1 VTSVGNDTTDIH
13 ETAAGDSSPSSD
25 APPCQLSG
33 TWRPP
38 SFFITAAESATAQSV
53 EALHA
58 LLGEV
63 TPDGLLASS
72 AEEAELTMSAGD
84 APVPALRFDPVDAV
98 DLLSDLHD
106 RSHARLDRS
115 LRFWSLA
122 ARYLVSLIER
132 EQFAPDISVTAENTF
147 EGRWRLFVA
156 SDVESAWL
164 ERLADAM
171 PSGAG
176 LSGNETI
183 PGSEALDTFL
193 TTCGEAIIRRSLD
206 ADEFFHDFR
215 ERVADEVHWDQRWLA
230 SLLGIRLPVELDL
243 EPGEL
248 DAIVTEVRQWLTG
261 LETQRA
267 GNMPKLSIRLH
278 EPKPVAEGTS
288 ETPASGGWKLE
299 LGAIEPLTGSMSD
312 WHSLWNEEGG
322 ERSIMRRHLV
332 DRRDHIRR
340 QLRRAANAFDP
351 LERVLDGKQPGD
363 MVLSASDALRFIRE
377 AAPLMAKQNIVVE
390 LPGWALENE
399 HRIGL
404 ALQVNPRGRGPMTK
418 GSDPSLGHFGLST
431 VVDFNWRIALGD
443 RQLSLD
449 EFSSLVQRNEPLV
462 NVGDEWFEMDQEAA
476 RQALKFL
483 QQQPQGSI
491 SLLEAMRIAGGA
503 EELDTGLPI
512 TGMTGS
518 GWVEQFLD
526 GLPDAR
532 VDMVD
537 QPDNF
542 VGELRPYQQRGLSWL
557 AFLQNLGIGG
567 CLADDMGL
575 GKTIQLIALLLHE
588 RKLDPEIGPTLLFVP
603 MSVVGNWYREIKR
616 FGPALKP
623 MIHHGPERL
632 TGEFFIDEAN
642 RRDIVITTY
651 GLAHRDLDVLAEVPW
666 NRIALDEAQKIKNP
680 SAAQTVAVRKLAAPH
695 KLALTGTPLENHL
708 SELWSIMETLNPG
721 LLGSAAN
728 FRKRFAVPIEKMGDR
743 QRAGDLRRL
752 IRPFLLRRTK
762 TDPSVESDLP
772 DKMEMRVYCNL
783 TAEQAALY
791 QKSVD
796 GMLTEI
802 DTATG
807 IRRRGLI
814 LTTLTRLKQICNH
827 PVHFAA
833 DDKGLDGRSGKCERL
848 VEMLEEVIEESDAA
862 LIFTQYREMG
872 ELLVKLL
879 KSRLDV
885 DVPFMHGGT
894 TAKKRDEFV
903 DRFQSGDKNMPL
915 FLLSLRAGG
924 FGLNLTRANHV
935 FHFDRWWNPAVE
947 EQATDRAHRIGQTRR
962 VQVHKF
968 VCIGTIEDRIDQL
981 LMEKS
986 ALSDQIV
993 GSGDEWLTGL
1003 STTELREYLTLKDD
1017 QDA

>member
-1 VTSVGNDTTDIH
+1 MTSLGNDTTEIN
-13 ETAAGDSSPSSD
+13 ESATTAQPDD
-25 APPCQLSG
+25 AQAAIKLRG
-33 TWRPP
+33 IWRAP
-38 SFFITAAESATAQSV
+38 SFFLVGFDDTASVAAET
-53 EALHA
+53 LHEI
-58 LLGEV
+58 LGEI

-72 AEEAELTMSAGD
+72 ADEANIALDRGD
-84 APVPALRFDPVDAV
+84 GPVPALRFDPADAV
-98 DLLSDLHD
+98 DLLSELHD
-106 RSHARLDRS
+106 RSHSHLDDS
-115 LRFWSLA
+115 LRNWSLA
-122 ARYLVSLIER
+122 AKYLVSLIER
-132 EQFAPDISVTAENTF
+132 EQFAPDISITDENTY
-147 EGRWRLFVA
+147 EGRWRLYVV
-156 SDVESAWL
+156 SERESVWL

-171 PSGAG
+171 PPDAG
-176 LSGNETI
+176 LDDDGQPVPSA
-183 PGSEALDTFL
+183 EALDTFL
-193 TTCGEAIIRRSLD
+193 TICGEAIIRRSLD

-230 SLLGIRLPVELDL
+230 SLLGDRLPVALDL

-248 DAIVTEVRQWLTG
+248 DAIVTEVRQWLTA

-267 GNMPKLSIRLH
+267 GSMPKLSIRLC
-278 EPKPVAEGTS
+278 EPNKNEDPQSVT
-288 ETPASGGWKLE
+288 SGGWKLE
-299 LGAIEPLTGSMSD
+299 LAAIEPITGARAD
-312 WHSLWNEEGG
+312 WDSLWNEEGG

-340 QLRRAANAFDP
+340 QLRRAANAFEP
-351 LERVLDGKQPGD
+351 LERVLSGRQPRD
-363 MVLSASDALRFIRE
+363 MVLSAIDALRFIRE
-377 AAPLMAKQNIVVE
+377 AAPLMIKQDVVVD
-390 LPGWALENE
+390 LPAWAQETE
-399 HRIGL
+399 HRVGL
-404 ALQVNPRGRGPMTK
+404 SLQVNPRGGAATAPRN
-418 GSDPSLGHFGLST
+418 DPSLGHFGLST

-449 EFSSLVQRNEPLV
+449 EFSTLVQREEPLV
-462 NVGDEWFEMDQEAA
+462 KVGDEWFEVDHAAA

-483 QQQPQGSI
+483 QTQPQGSI
-491 SLLEAMRIAGGA
+491 SMLEALRIAGGA

-512 TGMTGS
+512 VGMSGT

-532 VDMVD
+532 VDMVE

-557 AFLQNLGIGG
+557 AFLQQLGIGG

-588 RKLDPEIGPTLLFVP
+588 RKLDPEVNPTLLFVP

-616 FGPALKP
+616 FGPSLRP

-632 TGEFFIDEAN
+632 TGEAFFDEVQ

-651 GLAHRDLDVLAEVPW
+651 GLAHRDLDVLTEVPW
-666 NRIALDEAQKIKNP
+666 HRVALDEAQKIKNP
-680 SAAQTVAVRKLAAPH
+680 SAAQTVAVRKLPAPH
-695 KLALTGTPLENHL
+695 RLALTGTPLENHL

-743 QRAGDLRRL
+743 QRATDLRRL

-762 TDPSVESDLP
+762 DDPTVESDLP
-772 DKMEMRVYCNL
+772 EKMETRIYCNL

-827 PVHFAA
+827 PVHYAA

-848 VEMLEEVIEESDAA
+848 VEMLEEVIEESHAA

-872 ELLVKLL
+872 ELLVKLI

-885 DVPFMHGGT
+885 DVPFMHGGST
-894 TAKKRDEFV
+894 SKKRDAFV
-903 DRFQSGDKNMPL
+903 DRFQSGDKTMPL

-986 ALSDQIV
+986 ALSNQIV
-993 GSGDEWLTGL
+993 GSGDDWLTGL
-1003 STTELREYLTLKDD
+1003 STTELRDYLTLRDD
-1017 QDA
+1017 QDI